1 MRARDDLIHRF
12 TLYIHL
18 TLIIFIKFS
27 QLFQDGVR
35 LAAGY
40 EDGTLK
46 IWDLKASSVL
56 HAVPASVHQIRIT
69 DIDTHPENNL
79 MASISSDGKYCF
91 RKGYLNKALMELS
104 RLTFSIL

>member
-1 MRARDDLIHRF
+1 MKLF
-12 TLYIHL
+12 
-18 TLIIFIKFS
+18 

-46 IWDLKASSVL
+46 VWDLKTSSVL
-56 HAVPASVHQIRIT
+56 HTVPASVHQIRIT

-79 MASISSDGKYCF
+79 MASISSDGKDCF
-91 RKGYLNKALMELS
+91 GKGFLNK
-104 RLTFSIL
+104 THFCKKKYKP